1 MDYKE
6 AKESLT
12 LKFTSGNDMPVTRST
27 ITLEEWEAI
36 QAEIERFEELEGSY
50 TEDLEE

>member
-6 AKESLT
+6 AKKSLT
-12 LKFTSGNDMPVTRST
+12 LKFTSGNEVPVTRST
-27 ITLEEWEAI
+27 ITIEEWEAI
-36 QAEIERFEELEGSY
+36 QEEVERLEELEGSY